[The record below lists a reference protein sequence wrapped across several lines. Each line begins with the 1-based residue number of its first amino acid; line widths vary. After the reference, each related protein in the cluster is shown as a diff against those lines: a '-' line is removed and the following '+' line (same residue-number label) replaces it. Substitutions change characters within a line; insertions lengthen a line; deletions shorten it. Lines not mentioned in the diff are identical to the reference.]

1 MEEPAKIKRKKKQ
14 PPSEADMVARAA
26 ERDLRLAAKN
36 GWVEDDLRKR
46 ARSCPLAKRLASAFV
61 GAARRADLLSVDARP
76 RRRVYAL
83 ALPPLHAAAMGVREL
98 DGAFYWRG
106 VEEAAPA
113 ALRNA
118 ISREEPSLTWADM
131 AAAHAATARNI

>member
-1 MEEPAKIKRKKKQ
+1 VP
-14 PPSEADMVARAA
+14 DA
-26 ERDLRLAAKN
+26 EVLEGA
-36 GWVEDDLRKR
+36 R
-46 ARSCPLAKRLASAFV
+46 ARSCPLAKRLAGAFV
-61 GAARRADLLSVDARP
+61 GAARRADLLSADARP

-83 ALPPLHAAAMGVREL
+83 ALPPLYAAAMGVREL

-118 ISREEPSLTWADM
+118 ISRAL
-131 AAAHAATARNI
+131 AHVGGHSGG